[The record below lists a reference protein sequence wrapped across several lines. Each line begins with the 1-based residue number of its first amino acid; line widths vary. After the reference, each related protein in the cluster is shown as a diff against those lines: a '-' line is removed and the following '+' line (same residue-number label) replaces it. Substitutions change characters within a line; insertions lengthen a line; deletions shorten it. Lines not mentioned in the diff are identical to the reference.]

1 MERWT
6 ARACGELWTVKL
18 DGVQRHESFA
28 ANRLHAIEAPAP
40 ATTLEPFTPECLEE
54 GLALDRISIY
64 LHGYCSKPDQPTDLV
79 RRTPET
85 ALWFA
90 VLEERR
96 SIDDLSD
103 AEVDGLRYLLSAQRL
118 VQRRHGLPGGGGED
132 EHWAPCARHW
142 AWWGRL
148 DVLDLCANTNNL
160 LERFFGLLKYIHL
173 ERSTQHSLQRLINL
187 LLERVVPASILRRRQ
202 ALAGRGTSSDQRQ
215 YEQRLLKW
223 IKKMVDDGDVTPEP
237 AGSAP
242 GLTSVRRGEGKPPHK
257 TCVGDLSCSCS
268 YNEDEVCTHLKAAAQ
283 VIGGFTPALRAA
295 TADYLL
301 AGGQIQV
308 DAAHRCSCLALAAP
322 LRPVVFSPLE
332 GECTCFDRALHGTC
346 CHLLAAARLPQF
358 EGMELPAGPP
368 VPDAN
373 VAYNI
378 NIRRTFQLP
387 ASEPLGDDWGQAE
400 LQALVGAPQRC
411 AAAIQQATGNADLEI
426 AAARRAAA
434 YAVSVADSLPEGE
447 QRQAVLAAL
456 AEAQRL
462 AEGAA
467 ASAKLPATAVRAG
480 KIGRRLNSR
489 GEELRADGQRRVRPL
504 LNRAGSKRPPL
515 VAEEGIFCGN
525 EFKKRARKG
534 KATDK
539 VRGVIANEDGT
550 TLRGGPHH
558 RKGKGRRKG
567 RKGRKA

>member
-1 MERWT
+1 MLSPA
-6 ARACGELWTVKL
+6 ARPAAGGRPLPRMAARRRVAYGAL
-18 DGVQRHESFA
+18 DGKGGEGGGGKGGGEGTS
-28 ANRLHAIEAPAP
+28 
-40 ATTLEPFTPECLEE
+40 TGGSGEE

-118 VQRRHGLPGGGGED
+118 
-132 EHWAPCARHW
+132 
-142 AWWGRL
+142 
-148 DVLDLCANTNNL
+148 
-160 LERFFGLLKYIHL
+160 
-173 ERSTQHSLQRLINL
+173 RLINL

-400 LQALVGAPQRC
+400 LQALAGAPQRC